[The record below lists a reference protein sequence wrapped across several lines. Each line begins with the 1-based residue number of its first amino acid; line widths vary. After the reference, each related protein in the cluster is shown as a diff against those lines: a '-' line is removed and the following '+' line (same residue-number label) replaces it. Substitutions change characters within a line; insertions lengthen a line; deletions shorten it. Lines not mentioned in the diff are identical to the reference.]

1 MELILIRHGTT
12 LGNLERRFIGTLDVD
27 LAPQGEELARRVAPT
42 LPAVQHVYR
51 SPLKRC
57 GQTARLLWPGVAA
70 SVIEELRETDFGPF
84 EGKNHEELK
93 DDPLYQKWLENP
105 DFSQMPVGESAQAV
119 VERVSEGLRRVAED
133 AGGREFSLVGVVS
146 HGGALMGLLSRY
158 GRPERAYYDWM
169 CPNCGGFRVRLDPD
183 TLELTVLE
191 ALPGDKTP

>member
-57 GQTARLLWPGVAA
+57 GQTARLLWPGVAE

-84 EGKNHEELK
+84 EGKNHEELR
-93 DDPLYQKWLENP
+93 DDPLYQRWLENP

-119 VERVSEGLRRVAED
+119 VERVSAGLRRVAED
-133 AGGREFSLVGVVS
+133 AGRREFSLVGVVS

-191 ALPGDKTP
+191 ALSGDKTP